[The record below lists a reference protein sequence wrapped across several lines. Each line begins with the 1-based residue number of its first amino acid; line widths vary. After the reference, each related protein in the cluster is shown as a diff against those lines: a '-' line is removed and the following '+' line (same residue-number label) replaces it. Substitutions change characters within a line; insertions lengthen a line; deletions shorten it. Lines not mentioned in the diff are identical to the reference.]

1 MKSLK
6 KFYYLVLTL
15 AFVVYNCSTEDVT
28 TQIEETNTISFKKM
42 NQSASGQAGL
52 IFNYGE
58 GSLNGYQSFSFQVTK
73 DVDGNVT
80 GSWQSNYNDS
90 MDDTKDI
97 NTHGTINCVIFDGNR
112 AIMAGTLTVVNEGG
126 YWESVQEGTYAYFE
140 VVDNGEGENSLPD
153 QFSDIY
159 FGLGTLYCGAD
170 FGVPLSYI
178 NNGNIQVNN

>member
-6 KFYYLVLTL
+6 KMYYLVL
-15 AFVVYNCSTEDVT
+15 AIVFVMYNCSTDEIT
-28 TQIEETNTISFKKM
+28 TQVEENDNLSFKKM
-42 NQSASGQAGL
+42 AQSASGQAGL

-58 GSLNGYQSFSFQVTK
+58 GSLNGYQSFSFQVTM
-73 DVDGNVT
+73 DVYGNVS

-97 NTHGTINCVIFDGNR
+97 NTHGTIDCVIFDDNR

-126 YWESVQEGTYAYFE
+126 YWEPVQVGTYAYFE

-153 QFSDIY
+153 EFSDIY

>member
-6 KFYYLVLTL
+6 KMYYLVLAL
-15 AFVVYNCSTEDVT
+15 AFVIYNCSTDEIT
-28 TQIEETNTISFKKM
+28 TQLEENDNLSFKKM
-42 NQSASGQAGL
+42 SQSASGQAGL

-58 GSLNGYQSFSFQVTK
+58 GSLNGYQSFSFQVTM

-97 NTHGTINCVIFDGNR
+97 NTHGAIDCVMFDGNR
-112 AIMAGTLTVVNEGG
+112 AIMAGTLTNVTEGG
-126 YWESVQEGTYAYFE
+126 FWESVQEGTYAYFE
-140 VVDNGEGENSLPD
+140 VVDNGEGENSLTD
-153 QFSDIY
+153 KFSDIY
-159 FGLGTLYCGAD
+159 FGLNMLYCGYD
-170 FGVPLSYI
+170 FGVPLVDI